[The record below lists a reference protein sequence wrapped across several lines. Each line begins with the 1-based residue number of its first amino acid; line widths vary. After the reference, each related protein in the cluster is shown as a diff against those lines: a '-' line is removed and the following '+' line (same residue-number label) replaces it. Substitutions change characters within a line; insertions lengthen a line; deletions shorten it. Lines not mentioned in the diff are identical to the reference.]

1 MASKKHF
8 SRIVAIV
15 LSLLLLFT
23 TTVTSK
29 RHLLT
34 SPNANGQR
42 SGTQEALDDPWEPGS
57 HGVWG
62 GGGGWGGGRSQ
73 NHTPQRKAKVKT

>member
-1 MASKKHF
+1 MF
-8 SRIVAIV
+8 
-15 LSLLLLFT
+15 FFFFFCQ
-23 TTVTSK
+23 
-29 RHLLT
+29 
-34 SPNANGQR
+34 GQR